1 MSFVELPRTALQ
13 EPLGA
18 LVAREAARGPDRL
31 AAKGRAHALTYGA
44 LDCGSNRIA
53 RAILS
58 RPRNPSGTVALL
70 FAHDAPAIGAI
81 LGVLKAG
88 ACYVALDPHQSAD
101 RHAAVLADCEP
112 ALIMC
117 DSAHRARAQELA
129 SLACDV
135 LDADALDPAVSDA
148 PPDVAVSPR
157 APAVICY
164 SSGSTGE
171 PKGVLWDHR
180 GVIHRAML
188 YIAQNSLASADRAAL
203 LQSMAVASSFHR
215 IFGPLLVGAAVM
227 PFDIRSESADGL
239 SAWLAA
245 EEITV
250 CALAASVFRHFAARL
265 TGAERFPKLRHV
277 WLASET
283 VLRSDVELFR
293 ARFPASCGLGTTYN
307 TSEAGTL
314 CELRL
319 DPTVL
324 LDGPSVPVGHP
335 VPDKHVLLLDE
346 AGREVAPG
354 EAGEIAVRSEFLAV
368 GYWRRPALDAT
379 VFAPDPAGGPARL
392 CRTGDLGRMRPD
404 GCLLHLGR
412 KDTRAKLR
420 GRFVDTAAIET
431 ALLDHPGLAGAA
443 ISIREDQPGD
453 QRLVA
458 HVVVRRG
465 PAPPVGELQRFVR
478 DRLGD
483 LLVPSTFVFLES
495 LPRTPN
501 GKVDRRAL
509 PAPSR
514 RRPALA
520 TPYATPHTP
529 VEETVAHL
537 WAAALGL
544 EAVGVDDDFL
554 ELGGTSLVAGRIT
567 AAVIDRFG
575 VSMPLHALLEARTV
589 GAMARVVVTHL
600 LVARPDAGA
609 QLLAALEPNGG
620 PADAPTDR
628 RRRKRA
634 G

>member
-1 MSFVELPRTALQ
+1 MSFVALPRTALE

-18 LVAREAARGPDRL
+18 LVAREAARAPDRL

-44 LDCGSNRIA
+44 LDRVSNRMA

-58 RPRNPSGTVALL
+58 RPRSPSGTVALL

-88 ACYVALDPHQSAD
+88 ACYVALDPHQSAEQ
-101 RHAAVLADCEP
+101 HAAVLADCEP
-112 ALIMC
+112 SLIVC
-117 DSAHRARAQELA
+117 DSRHQAGAQKLA
-129 SLACDV
+129 SAACDV
-135 LDADALDPAVSDA
+135 LDAGALDPTVSDA
-148 PPDVAVSPR
+148 PLDVAVSPR

-171 PKGVLWDHR
+171 PKGVVWDHR

-188 YIAQNSLASADRAAL
+188 YIAQNRLTSADRAAL

-227 PFDIRSESADGL
+227 PFDVRSESADGL

-265 TGAERFPKLRHV
+265 TGGERFPKLRHV

-283 VLRSDVELFR
+283 VLWSDVQLFR
-293 ARFPASCGLGTTYN
+293 ARFPASCRLGTTYN

-319 DPTVL
+319 DGGVIA
-324 LDGPSVPVGHP
+324 DGPSVPAGHP

-346 AGREVAPG
+346 AGHEVAPG
-354 EAGEIAVRSEFLAV
+354 ETGEIAVRSEFLAI
-368 GYWRRPALDAT
+368 GYWRRPELDAR

-392 CRTGDLGRMRPD
+392 CRTGDVGRMRSD

-412 KDTRAKLR
+412 KDARAKLR

-431 ALLDHPGLAGAA
+431 TLLDHPGLADAV
-443 ISIREDQPGD
+443 ISIREAQPGD

-458 HVVVRRG
+458 HVVVRRA
-465 PAPPVGELQRFVR
+465 PAPSVGELQGFVR

-483 LLVPSTFVFLES
+483 PLVPSTFVFLES

-509 PAPSR
+509 SAPGR
-514 RRPALA
+514 GRPALA
-520 TPYATPHTP
+520 TPYAAPQTP
-529 VEETVAHL
+529 VEKAVARL

-567 AAVIDRFG
+567 AAAIDRFG
-575 VSMPLHALLEARTV
+575 VSMPLPALLEARTV

-600 LVARPDAGA
+600 LVARPDADR
-609 QLLAALEPNGG
+609 LLAAVTPNGG
-620 PADAPTDR
+620 TDVAAPTR
-628 RRRKRA
+628 PPA
-634 G
+634 